1 MGKKLRRSCAASHI
15 HAQTHAQERLK
26 LLAEFLGLLET
37 WGSVRGD
44 EVKRLE
50 RFFVQVRWLGLDHL
64 DCHDTEG
71 PDINDGPVFL
81 LFDDF
86 WSHPVWSAD
95 HGGTLA
101 LGFGELGTEA
111 EIS

>member
-1 MGKKLRRSCAASHI
+1 MGKKLGRSCAASHI
-15 HAQTHAQERLK
+15 DAQTHAQERLQ

-37 WGSVRGD
+37 RGSVRGE

-64 DCHDTEG
+64 DCHDTQG
-71 PDINDGPVFL
+71 PDVDDGPVFL
-81 LFDDF
+81 LFDDLG
-86 WSHPVWSAD
+86 SHPVWSPD
-95 HGGTLA
+95 HGGALV
-101 LGFGELGTEA
+101 LGFGEFGTEA